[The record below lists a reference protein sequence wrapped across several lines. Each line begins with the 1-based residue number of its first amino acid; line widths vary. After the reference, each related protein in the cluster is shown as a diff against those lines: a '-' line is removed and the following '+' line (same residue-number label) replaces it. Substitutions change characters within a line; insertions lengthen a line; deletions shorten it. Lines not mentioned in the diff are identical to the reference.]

1 MQSTEYGKFRPESL
15 LSALLNITFY
25 IDQQK
30 IAYSVDYKDLPRV
43 YSKSSV

>member
-15 LSALLNITFY
+15 LDALLNITLY

-30 IAYSVDYKDLPRV
+30 IAYSVGYKDLL
-43 YSKSSV
+43 